1 MTPQLKD
8 RMMQVF
14 LTQARGPVRNGDFL
28 RSAVRLALDIQAARR
43 SNGNMAIAGDPLIHT
58 LTFVADALD
67 ALGIPYAVTGSL
79 ASSVHGEP
87 YATLDADLVVL
98 APPGKANDLAGR
110 LSPRCYADADMLRQ
124 AAQSGSF
131 ANVVD
136 NATGMKVDLSF
147 ISDDAFLHEVLR
159 RRVGMPIG
167 SHPRQFWFVTAE
179 DVILMKILW
188 RKGTA
193 SAKQWE
199 NALGVARV
207 RGTRMDWKYLFE
219 NARRLGIE
227 SDLTQLR
234 DEAGI

>member
-1 MTPQLKD
+1 MSPQIKD
-8 RMMQVF
+8 RMIQVF

-28 RSAVRLALDIQAARR
+28 RSAVRMALDIQAARQ
-43 SNGNMAIAGDPLIHT
+43 SNIRMTVPADPLIDT
-58 LTFVADALD
+58 LTAVADALE

-87 YATLDADLVVL
+87 YSTLDADLVLL
-98 APPGKANDLAGR
+98 APPGKAFELAGQ
-110 LSPRCYADADMLRQ
+110 LVPRFYADADTLRQ
-124 AAQSGSF
+124 AALSGTF

-147 ISDDAFLHEVLR
+147 LSDDAFLHEVLR
-159 RRVGMPIG
+159 RRISLPIG
-167 SHPRQFWFVTAE
+167 SNPRPFSFVTAE
-179 DVILMKILW
+179 DVILMKLLW
-188 RKGTA
+188 RRDTS

-207 RGTRMDWKYLFE
+207 RGARMDWKYLFE
-219 NARRLGIE
+219 KARQLGIE
-227 SDLTQLR
+227 PNLTQLR